1 MSPAVAKTYLYEA
14 MFLVDP
20 TKARQGEKQT
30 TDDLADAITR
40 SGGQIVNLVKWADR
54 ELAYAIRK
62 NHQKY
67 TRAVYFLSHF
77 NAGGDAVTQLE
88 RNCHNLDWMIRSI
101 IVRDEDGPVI
111 PGDMPAKPVEE
122 PQNPRDEDASED
134 DSEEEGV

>member
-1 MSPAVAKTYLYEA
+1 MSPAAAKTYLYEG

-20 TKARQGEKQT
+20 AKARQSEKQT
-30 TDDLADAITR
+30 IDELADAITR

-77 NAGGDAVTQLE
+77 NAGGDAVPQLE
-88 RNCHNLDWMIRSI
+88 RACHNLDWMIRSI
-101 IVRDEDGPVI
+101 IVRDEDGTVV
-111 PGDMPAKPVEE
+111 PGDMPAKPAEE
-122 PQNPRDEDASED
+122 PQSPRDEGLPED
-134 DSEEEGV
+134 EAEEEGV

>member
-1 MSPAVAKTYLYEA
+1 MSPAIAKTYLYEA

-20 TKARQGEKQT
+20 AKARQGEKQT
-30 TDDLADAITR
+30 TDELADAVTR

-77 NAGGDAVTQLE
+77 NACGDAVTQLE
-88 RNCHNLDWMIRSI
+88 RTCHNLDWLIRSI
-101 IVRDEDGPVI
+101 VVRDEDGPVI

-122 PQNPRDEDASED
+122 PPGPRDEDVSED
-134 DSEEEGV
+134 NSEEEGA